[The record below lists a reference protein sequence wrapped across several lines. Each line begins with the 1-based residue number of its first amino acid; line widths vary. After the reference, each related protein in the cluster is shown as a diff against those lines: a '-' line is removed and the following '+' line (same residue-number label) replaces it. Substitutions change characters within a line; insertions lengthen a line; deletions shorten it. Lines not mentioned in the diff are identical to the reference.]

1 MSSTLLRLGL
11 WITLAVVALYV
22 LHETYAGTYLE
33 AYFSES
39 LLQKSLVVGLL
50 MISAGVVTR
59 LFEKG
64 ASKVIAKNRCKI
76 CKTAIPSG
84 AIYCRQHLR
93 NVLDREDQRTHVGNT
108 RIS

>member
-22 LHETYAGTYLE
+22 LHETYAGTHLE

-39 LLQKSLVVGLL
+39 LLQKSLIVGFV
-50 MISAGVVTR
+50 MIAAGMVARV
-59 LFEKG
+59 LEKG
-64 ASKVIAKNRCKI
+64 ASKVIPKNRCKI
-76 CKTAIPSG
+76 CKTSIPSG

-93 NVLDREDQRTHVGNT
+93 NVLDREDQRTHAGNT
-108 RIS
+108 RI

>member
-22 LHETYAGTYLE
+22 LHETYAGTQLE

-39 LLQKSLVVGLL
+39 MLQKSLVVGLL
-50 MISAGVVTR
+50 MIGAGMVTR
-59 LFEKG
+59 LLEKG
-64 ASKVIAKNRCKI
+64 ASKVIPKNRCKV
-76 CKTAIPSG
+76 CKTSIPPG

-93 NVLDREDQRTHVGNT
+93 SVLDREDQRTHAGNT
-108 RIS
+108 RI

>member
-22 LHETYAGTYLE
+22 LHETYAGTHLE
-33 AYFSES
+33 AYFTAS
-39 LLQKSLVVGLL
+39 LLQKTLIVGLL
-50 MISAGVVTR
+50 MIVAGVVTR
-59 LFEKG
+59 LVEKG
-64 ASKVIAKNRCKI
+64 ASKVIPKGRCKI
-76 CKTAIPSG
+76 CKTAVPQG

-93 NVLDREDQRTHVGNT
+93 NVLDREDQRTHAGNT

>member
-22 LHETYAGTYLE
+22 LHETYAGTHLE
-33 AYFSES
+33 AYFSAS

-50 MISAGVVTR
+50 MIAAGVVAR
-59 LFEKG
+59 VLEKG
-64 ASKVIAKNRCKI
+64 ASKVMPKNRCKI

-93 NVLDREDQRTHVGNT
+93 SVLDREDHRTHAGNT

>member
-22 LHETYAGTYLE
+22 LHETFAGTHLE
-33 AYFSES
+33 EYFSES
-39 LLQKSLVVGLL
+39 ILQKTLIVGLL
-50 MISAGVVTR
+50 MIGAGIVARVV
-59 LFEKG
+59 EKG
-64 ASKVIAKNRCKI
+64 ASKVIPKNRCKI
-76 CKTAIPSG
+76 CKTAIAPG

-93 NVLDREDQRTHVGNT
+93 SVLDREDQRTHAGNT